1 MQGSGTAKVVELTP
15 GGAALPVTGQAPGA
29 ATTGV
34 VAGGPA
40 GPANLAG
47 LSVKELRALRDEIS
61 SQLSNVTGRRA
72 DLANQLRGAAPG
84 VDKAG
89 LEGRIALLDKRILDL
104 EGTLNATGFQ
114 VAAARGQGVTVDP
127 PPLPGNA
134 PDRDQI
140 TAIAIVFTVVVLAPL
155 AWAWARAILRRST
168 KMAEQPSQHLMQRLD
183 RMEEGIE
190 TIALEVERISEGQ
203 RFVTKVIGESRGEPL
218 AIPRGES
225 S

>member
-1 MQGSGTAKVVELTP
+1 MQGTGTAKAVELTP
-15 GGAALPVTGQAPGA
+15 GGAALPVPGQAGGA
-29 ATTGV
+29 ATGGV

-40 GPANLAG
+40 GPLAG
-47 LSVKELRALRDEIS
+47 MSVKELRALRDEIS
-61 SQLSNVTGRRA
+61 SQLGNVAGRRA
-72 DLANQLRGAAPG
+72 DLANQLRSAAPG

-89 LEGRIALLDKRILDL
+89 LESRIAVLDKRILDL

-114 VAAARGQGVTVDP
+114 LAAVRGQAVTVDDP
-127 PPLPGNA
+127 PQLPGNA

>member
-1 MQGSGTAKVVELTP
+1 MLIQSSAALTQQ
-15 GGAALPVTGQAPGA
+15 GGAAVAPPAGGGVAGVQSGTSLPGA
-29 ATTGV
+29 
-34 VAGGPA
+34 P
-40 GPANLAG
+40 LSG
-47 LSVKELRALRDEIS
+47 LSLRALRAQRDEIS
-61 SQLSNVTGRRA
+61 RQLSNVNDRRNEIA
-72 DLANQLRGAAPG
+72 TQLRNAAPG
-84 VDKAG
+84 ADRAG
-89 LEGRIALLDKRILDL
+89 LEGRLAVLDKRIADMESSL
-104 EGTLNATGFQ
+104 AITGKLVQ
-114 VAAARGQGVTVDP
+114 DAQGGSPFFTEDP

-168 KMAEQPSQHLMQRLD
+168 KLAEQPSKQLMDRLD

-190 TIALEVERISEGQ
+190 TVALEVERISEGQ
-203 RFVTKVIGESRGEPL
+203 RFVTKVIAESRGEPL

>member
-1 MQGSGTAKVVELTP
+1 MQGTGTAKVVELTP
-15 GGAALPVTGQAPGA
+15 GGAALPVTGQAGGA
-29 ATTGV
+29 GTGGV
-34 VAGGPA
+34 TAAGPA
-40 GPANLAG
+40 GPLPG
-47 LSVKELRALRDEIS
+47 MSVRELRALRDEIS
-61 SQLSNVTGRRA
+61 SQLGNVTGRRA
-72 DLANQLRGAAPG
+72 ELATQLRDAAPG

-89 LEGRIALLDKRILDL
+89 LEGRIAVLDKRILDL

-114 VAAARGQGVTVDP
+114 IAAARGGNVSSQDP
-127 PPLPGNA
+127 PQLPGNA

-155 AWAWARAILRRST
+155 AWAWARAILRRSS
-168 KMAEQPSQHLMQRLD
+168 KLAEQPSQHLMQRLD

-225 S
+225 N